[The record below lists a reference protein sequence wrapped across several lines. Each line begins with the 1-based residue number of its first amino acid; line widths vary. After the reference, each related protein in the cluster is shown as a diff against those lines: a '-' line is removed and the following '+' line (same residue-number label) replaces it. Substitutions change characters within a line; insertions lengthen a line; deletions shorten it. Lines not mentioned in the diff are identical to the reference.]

1 MSSDTGKENA
11 SVVDSSVTDWK
22 LDMGNSD
29 DLESPSYKG
38 DGDGYTRSVNA
49 SRHMVGKQSVSIK
62 GRLYDTR
69 YFIIKSLNSHNL
81 QLSVDKG
88 IWATQVMN
96 EPILE
101 EAFHVRL

>member
-1 MSSDTGKENA
+1 MSSDTAKENA

-22 LDMGNSD
+22 HDVGNSD
-29 DLESPSYKG
+29 DLESSSYKG
-38 DGDGYTRSVNA
+38 NGDGYTRNENA
-49 SRHMVGKQSVSIK
+49 SRHMEGNQFIRKND
-62 GRLYDTR
+62 RLYNTR
-69 YFIIKSLNSHNL
+69 YFIIKSLNHHNL
-81 QLSVDKG
+81 QLSVDEG